1 MTVAH
6 LNNDIR
12 PQIVSAVIRHAYKRR
27 LEVMNHTASEL
38 LKHLVMREVGHSHYA
53 MMQTIYDRFPRAI
66 NRVNKGTVT
75 IMGQKHFVGGW
86 DSRSAYGAG
95 RFVGSIELPAE
106 YILYHNTHAAIAIFE
121 ALDPNASEDLCKMVE
136 RYSRDREA
144 ITAEAKLRK
153 EEVKAILDSCRT
165 FEQLAIAWPD
175 VMPIAN
181 EFRPTTKAKT
191 ALAIVSS
198 NLSQALNLPPEEMK
212 EAA

>member
-27 LEVMNHTASEL
+27 LEVLNHTASEL
-38 LKHLVMREVGHSHYA
+38 LKHLVMREVGHAHYA

-66 NRVNKGTVT
+66 NRVRGGTVN
-75 IMGQKHFVGGW
+75 IMGQRHFVGGW
-86 DSRSAYGAG
+86 EFRGHHHGAFLG
-95 RFVGSIELPAE
+95 TIESPAE
-106 YILYHNTHAAIAIFE
+106 YVLYHNTHASIADFGS
-121 ALDPNASEDLCKMVE
+121 LDPEANEDLAKTIE
-136 RYSRDREA
+136 RYSRSREEV
-144 ITAEAKLRK
+144 TEEAKLRK

-181 EFRPTTKAKT
+181 EFRPATKAKT